1 MLIDGWGVD
10 MLELVAAG
18 LCLGVVLTRRHD
30 RLIPLILGCG
40 LLSWTLGDIVLTLQS
55 VNGGNTPAISLPD
68 VFYLGFY
75 PLAYVGLVLVM
86 RREVNHLVPA
96 TWLDGAIAGLG
107 AAAICA
113 SVMFQHAILHSLGG
127 QSLAVAVR
135 LAYPVG
141 DLLLLALIVGGTA
154 TFPGRPR
161 ARWLVLGLACLVIA
175 IGDSFNLIQL
185 ASSHGAVGRVAN
197 GPLGTVANG
206 VGWPTTILL
215 ISAAMWL
222 DGRPANLLLSQRTPG
237 FLLPGLAAAASLLIL
252 LFQPTALAL
261 GLALATL
268 VCVGIRAGLSGS
280 RLRRLT
286 DESHRQ
292 SVTDHLTGLGNRRR
306 LFTLL
311 DAYFA
316 ARGDPGNRDRPLS
329 FLFIDL
335 DHFKEINDSFGH
347 SAGDELLRQVG
358 PRLAGALRSSDALV
372 RVGGDELGVVI
383 TGAEPEYAS
392 AVAERLLAKLR
403 EPFNLGS
410 VTVRISASIGVA
422 SAPGDAS
429 DSAGLLRCAD
439 LAMYRAKVNGTP
451 SEVFRREIDD
461 EGSRLRL
468 VDELRVAITERQ
480 LQLEFQPQL
489 DLRTGRISTV
499 EALLRWPHQ
508 RLGMVSPPDFLPLA
522 EEVGLMRRLTSAV
535 LEMALT
541 QCAAW
546 RDEGRTLTVAVNISI
561 TNLLDETFLDEVRGG
576 LAEHRLPASCL
587 ILEITET
594 TIIQDFD
601 GCKAAIERLR
611 RLGLGISIDD
621 FGAGFTSLA
630 YLGVLDLTE
639 LKLDRTFIVGL
650 AAGQGSD
657 RALVR
662 ATIQLGHA
670 LGLRVVAEGIEDEPT
685 LSLLTGMGCDMAQG
699 FFISRPMPA
708 SALAGR
714 AGFGS
719 DLLEL
724 VAAC

>member
-1 MLIDGWGVD
+1 
-10 MLELVAAG
+10 
-18 LCLGVVLTRRHD
+18 
-30 RLIPLILGCG
+30 
-40 LLSWTLGDIVLTLQS
+40 
-55 VNGGNTPAISLPD
+55 
-68 VFYLGFY
+68 
-75 PLAYVGLVLVM
+75 
-86 RREVNHLVPA
+86 
-96 TWLDGAIAGLG
+96 
-107 AAAICA
+107 
-113 SVMFQHAILHSLGG
+113 
-127 QSLAVAVR
+127 
-135 LAYPVG
+135 
-141 DLLLLALIVGGTA
+141 
-154 TFPGRPR
+154 
-161 ARWLVLGLACLVIA
+161 
-175 IGDSFNLIQL
+175 
-185 ASSHGAVGRVAN
+185 
-197 GPLGTVANG
+197 
-206 VGWPTTILL
+206 
-215 ISAAMWL
+215 
-222 DGRPANLLLSQRTPG
+222 
-237 FLLPGLAAAASLLIL
+237 
-252 LFQPTALAL
+252 
-261 GLALATL
+261 
-268 VCVGIRAGLSGS
+268 
-280 RLRRLT
+280 
-286 DESHRQ
+286 
-292 SVTDHLTGLGNRRR
+292 
-306 LFTLL
+306 
-311 DAYFA
+311 
-316 ARGDPGNRDRPLS
+316 
-329 FLFIDL
+329 
-335 DHFKEINDSFGH
+335 
-347 SAGDELLRQVG
+347 AGDELLRQVG